1 MQVRFPIRSWS
12 RVVLCGVLG
21 LAVQASAGS
30 AADAPTKNSASSSP
44 AHPVSVKHS
53 KHKHASG
60 KHSRGKTKG
69 KRKRGQQAIDSP
81 RAREIQQALIAQHY
95 MEGKPSGMWDAATQD
110 AMRRYQA
117 AQGWQSKTVPDSRAL
132 IKLGLGPSKDGL
144 LNPESAM
151 TAGPLASDAK
161 AGTKPEGDPNP
172 SSIPGQ
178 DKPQ

>member
-1 MQVRFPIRSWS
+1 MQCGLPTRGWAGAI
-12 RVVLCGVLG
+12 LCGLLG
-21 LAVQASAGS
+21 LAVQASAG

-44 AHPVSVKHS
+44 AHPASVKHS
-53 KHKHASG
+53 KHKHATG
-60 KHSRGKTKG
+60 KHSSSGQHSRANTKG
-69 KRKRGQQAIDSP
+69 KRRRGQQAIDSP
-81 RAREIQQALIAQHY
+81 RAREIQEALIAQHY

-110 AMRRYQA
+110 ALRRYQA

-161 AGTKPEGDPNP
+161 AETSKNTPE
-172 SSIPGQ
+172 
-178 DKPQ
+178 PQR